1 MCRQQ
6 GMGEARDEAI
16 KCAAVTW
23 EGTLVTGQDEECG
36 LYSLDR
42 LAPVRAWT
50 VKRWQ
55 QRRANLRDMW
65 VEDDS
70 PALEERGAA
79 NVSSC

>member
-6 GMGEARDEAI
+6 GMGEVRDE
-16 KCAAVTW
+16 AAVTW

-55 QRRANLRDMW
+55 
-65 VEDDS
+65 
-70 PALEERGAA
+70 
-79 NVSSC
+79 

>member
-6 GMGEARDEAI
+6 GMGEARDE
-16 KCAAVTW
+16 AAVTW

-42 LAPVRAWT
+42 LAPVRACT

-55 QRRANLRDMW
+55 
-65 VEDDS
+65 
-70 PALEERGAA
+70 
-79 NVSSC
+79 